1 MELSILCNSEI
12 VLVMFNSDGQLF
24 EYCSNEDPR
33 YILQKYLHNAHL
45 PHDRLTNK
53 DLNRFDKKSKK
64 GSSKKKDDEKKGDSD
79 SSDEDSETQETT
91 QSTEQKQFTTVPEQS
106 LQEQFNLSREG
117 FQQSDYMNRVILN
130 NQQLSSKLLP
140 KNTQQTVIKPEPQK
154 KRDVEGMSNPTVTPP
169 KKTKYGG
176 LSIEV
181 PKNSTIPLVPVTET
195 NKNLPSINIT
205 PQPEGTPQLPQS
217 ETKFTSQD
225 DITNLGNW
233 SITPNQIPY
242 SPTPTS
248 LLSTPTALNQGMDW
262 PSPKGDS
269 NQ

>member
-53 DLNRFDKKSKK
+53 DLNRFDKKTKK
-64 GSSKKKDDEKKGDSD
+64 TSSKKKDDEKKDSD
-79 SSDEDSETQETT
+79 SEDDDSETQEGQT
-91 QSTEQKQFTTVPEQS
+91 QTEQKTFQTVPEQS
-106 LQEQFNLSREG
+106 LQEQFNVNPG
-117 FQQSDYMNRVILN
+117 NFQQDYMNRVLLS

-140 KNTQQTVIKPEPQK
+140 KNTSQSIPVVKPEPK
-154 KRDVEGMSNPTVTPP
+154 KRDVGEFQNLQNP
-169 KKTKYGG
+169 KKTKYG

-181 PKNSTIPLVPVTET
+181 PKNATIPLVPVTET
-195 NKNLPSINIT
+195 KIPNIIT
-205 PQPEGTPQLPQS
+205 PIQEGTPQLPQS
-217 ETKFTSQD
+217 ETKFNSQE
-225 DITNLGNW
+225 DISNLGNW

-248 LLSTPTALNQGMDW
+248 LLSTPTTLNPSMDW
-262 PSPKGDS
+262 PSPKGNDT